1 MNNKL
6 LVRRNIVGYYMLIP
20 ATILF
25 LLINAFPLVYGL
37 ILSLTDKNYTKPK
50 SGKFVG
56 LENFKSILHDSEF
69 WSIMGYTIVYT
80 VFVVA
85 FSYLLGLALAV
96 LLNKNI
102 KFRGVFRALALFPW
116 VIPTVVAAQNWR
128 WLFND
133 QLGFI
138 NRTLMELSII
148 KEPILFLANADL
160 ARLSVIIVAIWK
172 SYPFMMVVLL
182 AGLQSIGDEMYE
194 PAYIDGANRTKIFW
208 YITMPTLKPM
218 SIVCTTLMGLWTFNT
233 LSFDNIYLLTQGGP
247 SGSTYVMSIQSYYT
261 AIYRGKIGYASA
273 ISVMMMVII
282 ALAVLI
288 YAIAKYTAAIK
299 EQRNAGDVNG

>member
-1 MNNKL
+1 MNEKL
-6 LVRRNIVGYYMLIP
+6 AARRNIVGYYMLIP

-37 ILSLTDKNYTKPK
+37 VLSLTDMNYTKPK
-50 SGKFVG
+50 SGKFIG
-56 LENFKSILHDSEF
+56 LENFSKILQDSEF
-69 WSIMGYTIVYT
+69 WSIMSYT
-80 VFVVA
+80 VAYTLFVVA
-85 FSYLLGLALAV
+85 FSYILGLILAV

-116 VIPTVVAAQNWR
+116 VIPTVVAAENWR

-138 NRTLMELSII
+138 NRTLISLNII
-148 KEPILFLANADL
+148 QDPILFLANADL
-160 ARLSVIIVAIWK
+160 AKISVIMVAVWK

-182 AGLQSIGDEMYE
+182 SGMQLIGDEMYE
-194 PAYIDGANRTKIFW
+194 PAYMDGATRTRIFW
-208 YITMPTLKPM
+208 HITMPTLKPM
-218 SIVCTTLMGLWTFNT
+218 SIVCMTLMALWTFNT

-273 ISVMMMVII
+273 ISVLMMVII
-282 ALAVLI
+282 ALAVLF
-288 YAIAKYTAAIK
+288 YAIAKYAAARK
-299 EQRNAGDVNG
+299 ELRNVGDING